1 MEIINYNLVFFMN
14 GLVNRL
20 RYNVIKVGV
29 RMINLLYLRIFLID
43 IVQKLQLDS
52 FEDVEFIV
60 VKVFVICLI
69 FFLKVF
75 VIFCRKVVFVL
86 FMLVIFCIFVYFEIS
101 IYINWQ
107 LEIVIGMLVL
117 LGYVGMLE
125 LM

>member
-75 VIFCRKVVFVL
+75 VIFCYKVVFVL